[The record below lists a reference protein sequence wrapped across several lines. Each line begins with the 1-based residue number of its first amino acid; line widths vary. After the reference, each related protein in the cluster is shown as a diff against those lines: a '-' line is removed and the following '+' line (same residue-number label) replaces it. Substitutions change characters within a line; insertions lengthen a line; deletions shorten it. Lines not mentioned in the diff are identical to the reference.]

1 MADRKKGRRTVDLVS
16 DYVVVDLETTSR
28 NINYAEIIEIA
39 AIKVKDNKP
48 IDTFSTL
55 VQPEFLIPAN
65 ATAVNGIT
73 NEMVVDAPTIDEVIG
88 TFVEFVGDSV
98 IVGHNITTYD
108 INIIYDYVK
117 KCLEEDFSNSF
128 LDTLYMARACLCSL
142 DNYRLGTIADCYGIS
157 TEGAHRALTDCYLTH
172 ECYQRMKDLC
182 IRENIY
188 LPDPDTR
195 SYSCGGSSRRR
206 PAYTAETQALQV
218 LQGYLLGITA
228 DGILTDD
235 EILGLKEWMDENCCL
250 AGNYPFDVVMSSLD
264 RVLEDG
270 IIEKEELDYLLDL
283 YKKFTAPVENAE
295 HEEIISLEGVHCC
308 VTGEFNYGGRAA
320 VEHYIEE
327 HGGICDHNVK
337 KATCYVIV
345 GSKGSD
351 AWKHGN
357 YGGKIK
363 KAMELK
369 EKGVSINIISE
380 DDFFSEVEG
389 EGE

>member
-1 MADRKKGRRTVDLVS
+1 MSERNKGKRTVGLVS

-39 AIKVKDNKP
+39 AVKVIDNKP
-48 IDTFSTL
+48 VDTFSTL
-55 VQPEFLIPAN
+55 VQPEFLIPAD

-73 NEMVVDAPTIDEVIG
+73 NDMVVYAPKIEDVIG
-88 TFVEFVGDSV
+88 PFIDFVGNNV

-117 KCLEEDFSNSF
+117 KYLEDNFSNSF
-128 LDTLYMARACLCSL
+128 LDTLYMARACLSSI
-142 DNYRLGTIADCYGIS
+142 DNYRLGTIADYYGIS
-157 TEGAHRALTDCYLTH
+157 TKGAHRALADCYLTH
-172 ECYQRMKDLC
+172 ECYQCMKELC

-188 LPDPDTR
+188 LPDPETR
-195 SYSCGGSSRRR
+195 SYSSDGSPRR
-206 PAYTAETQALQV
+206 PTYTAETQALQM
-218 LQGYLLGITA
+218 LQGYLLGITS

-235 EILGLKEWMDENCCL
+235 EILGLKAWMNENGCL

-327 HGGICDHNVK
+327 HGGICDHSVK

-369 EKGVSINIISE
+369 EKGANINIISE
-380 DDFFSEVEG
+380 DDFFSEVES